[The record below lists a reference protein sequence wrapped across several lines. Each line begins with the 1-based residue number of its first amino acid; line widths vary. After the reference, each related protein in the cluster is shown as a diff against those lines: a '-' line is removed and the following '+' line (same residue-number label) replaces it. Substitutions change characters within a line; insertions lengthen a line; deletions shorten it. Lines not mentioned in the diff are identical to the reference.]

1 MRRWGKALLLMGALG
16 AVGAAALYAFY
27 ASPLGELCASTVV
40 QTFPSPD
47 QQHDAVLYELNC
59 GATTSFS
66 TQVTLVPHGE
76 VIKDEPGNMFTA
88 DDNDHQA
95 PLGPGNVV
103 RVDLRWLAPD
113 SLELAYDP
121 RARIFQRADRIGRV
135 RVLYRRF
142 AQGGA

>member
-1 MRRWGKALLLMGALG
+1 MRSWGKPLLLIGALS
-16 AVGAAALYAFY
+16 VVAAAGLYAFY
-27 ASPLGELCASTVV
+27 AGTLGGLCGSTVV

-66 TQVTLVPHGE
+66 TQVSLVRHGE
-76 VIKDEPGNMFTA
+76 VIKDEAGNMFTA

-113 SLELAYDP
+113 SLELTYDP
-121 RARIFQRADRIGRV
+121 RAQIFQRADRIGRV
-135 RVLYRRF
+135 WVLYRPF